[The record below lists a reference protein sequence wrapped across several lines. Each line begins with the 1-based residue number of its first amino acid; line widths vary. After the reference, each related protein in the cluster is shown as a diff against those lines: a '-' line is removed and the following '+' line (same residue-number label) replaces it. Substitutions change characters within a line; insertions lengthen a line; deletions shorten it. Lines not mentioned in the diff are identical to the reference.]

1 MDKAIDKL
9 FTALDVF
16 MRVYAPMIMLLI
28 WAILTLNH
36 FLRGLN
42 WMPLLFIF
50 PPLIMMVLLA
60 LKEWRDIEES

>member
-28 WAILTLNH
+28 WTTLTFSH

-50 PPLIMMVLLA
+50 PPLIMMAVSA